1 MSTPTAGPPLPAR
14 RSAFWSVAFRAF
26 YRVIRALAPFVRSA
40 IAHGA
45 PGVDGI
51 VELRYVGPRS
61 GRPRRTLVTL
71 MTVDD
76 HWYVG
81 HPNGPTAWVRGIEG
95 AGVVE
100 VDPPGSL
107 GSRFAVR
114 TLAPGPERDAVI
126 RATWSQQPF
135 PANLIYRAARRH
147 VAAVGVYHRL
157 DPILADPSAVD
168 STSAAPLQGGS

>member
-1 MSTPTAGPPLPAR
+1 VYQRLP
-14 RSAFWSVAFRAF
+14 
-26 YRVIRALAPFVRSA
+26 
-40 IAHGA
+40 
-45 PGVDGI
+45 
-51 VELRYVGPRS
+51 
-61 GRPRRTLVTL
+61 
-71 MTVDD
+71 
-76 HWYVG
+76 
-81 HPNGPTAWVRGIEG
+81 PNGPPAWVRGIEG
-95 AGVVE
+95 AGVEE
-100 VDPPGSL
+100 VDAAGSL

>member
-1 MSTPTAGPPLPAR
+1 MSTPTAGAPLPAR
-14 RSAFWSVAFRAF
+14 RSAFWSVVFRAF
-26 YRVIRALAPFVRSA
+26 YRLIRALAPFVRSA

-51 VELRYVGPRS
+51 VEIRYVGPRS
-61 GRPRRTLVTL
+61 GRARRTLLTL
-71 MTVDD
+71 LTVDD
-76 HWYVG
+76 GWYIG
-81 HPNGPTAWVRGIEG
+81 HPNGSSAWVRGIEG

-100 VDPPGSL
+100 VDPPGAL

-135 PANLIYRAARRH
+135 PANFIYRAARRH

-157 DPILADPSAVD
+157 DPIRADPTAVD
-168 STSAAPLQGGS
+168 STSVAPPLGAE